1 MDSQNHT
8 AATNGPVRLSG
19 AVMTHPKRV
28 EAATLIAETDTA
40 GRVRVVTDP
49 EPEGPPT
56 ALRSAALAWD
66 SVAPDATHHLVL
78 QDDVVLAEGFFAYAE
93 QVAAA
98 VPHEAVAFYAGWEGR
113 TGAAV
118 RLAAL
123 AGEQWT
129 YAIEEHT
136 PCLALMLPARAAR
149 GYTGFAAERGVGWP
163 YDVVMQR
170 YLNSLEMPIRV
181 AAPCVVDHSEVP
193 SIAGNS
199 THGWREAALFTS
211 RAVVPSTFDCTQ
223 FAVVPFYQYGDART
237 AVRHGKDAEW
247 EYLET
252 ERHLRRLG
260 LAEQSRTAFDAAPPS
275 SLSERIARP
284 VWETAFAMGAVVA
297 SVTARPP
304 AEELTRAVM
313 DTLGPG
319 GLCEDY
325 TAVELSELIAPVREL
340 ALVAFAEGRR
350 AEQGRRAEGTVGA
363 EGAEGTESVERASRA
378 EGAGASPTSRPTR
391 ATVTVTGG
399 DGGFGHQ
406 LAGLLGDL
414 GHDAVHLPDASGAER
429 LDDAGYLVHLG
440 SPDDDPDALAGVLAA
455 AGRGR
460 IDRLVYI
467 GSAAVY
473 RGTDEQS
480 VTETSVT
487 EAPNDPTAM
496 AWWHEEEQCRRWG
509 AEHGVEV
516 QVLRSAEPVGPG
528 VLVEGSAA
536 NWMYRAWTRRSLLL
550 DRDRRHQIVDYR
562 DLASAIDAVL
572 SAPVTRPVFN
582 LASETYTEEE
592 LAELVALIARRTL
605 WEDLPQPAV
614 RQGVM
619 ATQLIGTEL
628 RWQPSAQSH
637 EALRALAQWLACD
650 THDAIT
656 GLPQL
661 GSNV

>member
-129 YAIEEHT
+129 YAVEEHT

-170 YLNSLEMPIRV
+170 YLNSLEVPIRV
-181 AAPCVVDHSEVP
+181 AVPCTVDHSEVP

-252 ERHLRRLG
+252 ERYLRRLG
-260 LAEQSRTAFDAAPPS
+260 LAEQSRTAFDAVPPS

-297 SVTARPP
+297 SVTTEPP

-325 TAVELSELIAPVREL
+325 TAEELGELIAPVREL
-340 ALVAFAEGRR
+340 AIVAFAEGSR
-350 AEQGRRAEGTVGA
+350 AKRAGEAARTG
-363 EGAEGTESVERASRA
+363 EASRA
-378 EGAGASPTSRPTR
+378 GEAAHTEETGRPAR
-391 ATVTVTGG
+391 VTVTGG
-399 DGGFGHQ
+399 NGGFGHQ

-414 GHDAVHLPDASGAER
+414 GIRAVHLPDAPGTGQ
-429 LDDAGYLVHLG
+429 LDDAGHLVHLG
-440 SPDDDPDALAGVLAA
+440 SPGDGPDALAGVLAA
-455 AGRGR
+455 AGQGR
-460 IDRLVYI
+460 IDRLVYV
-467 GSAAVY
+467 GSSAVY

-487 EAPNDPTAM
+487 EAPNDPTAL

-528 VLVEGSAA
+528 VLVEGAAA
-536 NWMYRAWTRRSLLL
+536 NWMHRAWTRRSLLL
-550 DRDRRHQIVDYR
+550 DRSRRHQIVDYR
-562 DLASAIDAVL
+562 DLASAIEAVL
-572 SAPVTRPVFN
+572 SAPVTQPVFN

-619 ATQLIGTEL
+619 ATELIGTEL
-628 RWQPSAQSH
+628 RWRPSAQSH

>member
-1 MDSQNHT
+1 
-8 AATNGPVRLSG
+8 
-19 AVMTHPKRV
+19 MTHPKRV
-28 EAATLIAETDTA
+28 EAATLIARADTA

-66 SVAPDATHHLVL
+66 AVAPDATHHLVL

-136 PCLALMLPARAAR
+136 PCLALMLPARAAH
-149 GYTGFAAERGVGWP
+149 GYTAFAAEHGVGWP

-170 YLNSLEMPIRV
+170 YLNALEVPIRV
-181 AAPCVVDHSEVP
+181 AVPCTVDHSEVP

-211 RAVVPSTFDCTQ
+211 PAVVPPTFDCAQ

-252 ERHLRRLG
+252 ERYLRRLG
-260 LAEQSRTAFDAAPPS
+260 LAEQCRTAFEAAPAS
-275 SLSERIARP
+275 TLSERIARP
-284 VWETAFAMGAVVA
+284 VWETAFAMGTVVA
-297 SVTARPP
+297 AVTAEPP
-304 AEELTRAVM
+304 AAELIRAVM

-325 TAVELSELIAPVREL
+325 TAEELGELIAPVREL
-340 ALVAFAEGRR
+340 ALIAFAEGR
-350 AEQGRRAEGTVGA
+350 AAKLGGSAGSAGPS
-363 EGAEGTESVERASRA
+363 GS
-378 EGAGASPTSRPTR
+378 AGAAPEGR
-391 ATVTVTGG
+391 ARVTVTGG

-414 GHDAVHLPDASGAER
+414 GHRAVHLSDAPDAGQPNDGQADDGQPDDGQPDGAR
-429 LDDAGYLVHLG
+429 HLVHLG
-440 SPDDDPDALAGVLAA
+440 SPDDAPDALSRVLAA
-455 AGRGR
+455 AARARVG
-460 IDRLVYI
+460 RLVYV
-467 GSAAVY
+467 GSSAVY
-473 RGTDEQS
+473 RGTAEQS
-480 VTETSVT
+480 VTEDSVT
-487 EAPNDPTAM
+487 EAPGDPTAA
-496 AWWHEEEQCRRWG
+496 AWWHQEEQCRRWG

-528 VLVEGSAA
+528 VLIEGAAA
-536 NWMYRAWTRRSLLL
+536 NWMHRAWTRRSLLL
-550 DRDRRHQIVDYR
+550 DRGRHHQIVDYR

-572 SAPVTRPVFN
+572 SAPATRPVFN

-619 ATQLIGTEL
+619 ATDLIETEL
-628 RWQPSAQSH
+628 RWRASAPSH
-637 EALRALAQWLACD
+637 EGLRALAQWLACD